1 MASTVPL
8 VQSLVEQISVKSVG
22 QVNVTTKAMTESQ
35 SPPSERR
42 NPSLQV
48 TADHRVKMV
57 EAPIEEPTPGTV
69 LLHIKAT
76 GICG

>member
-1 MASTVPL
+1 MIQHIETQHIEDIEVPTIFHSSDQYTKDYAS
-8 VQSLVEQISVKSVG
+8 
-22 QVNVTTKAMTESQ
+22 MD
-35 SPPSERR
+35 

-48 TADHRVKMV
+48 TADHQIKMV
-57 EAPIEEPTPGTV
+57 SAPVLKPGRGEV

>member
-1 MASTVPL
+1 MSKL
-8 VQSLVEQISVKSVG
+8 D
-22 QVNVTTKAMTESQ
+22 
-35 SPPSERR
+35 

-48 TADHRVKMV
+48 TADHKIKMV
-57 EAPIEEPTPGTV
+57 KAPIHRPKQGEV